1 MAGTMM
7 SRLGDVALRIAL
19 AVAMVYAML
28 LPPASLSASHHPAAL
43 ALAEIERHAVLAVVD
58 GDHGHSHHDGRA
70 EERHAGHAHGHN
82 PADHSHD
89 VPATAAIQAPPFPR
103 IDDGPKAVAPDA
115 HMQNPSFRIKR
126 PPRA

>member
-1 MAGTMM
+1 MTN
-7 SRLGDVALRIAL
+7 RLGNMMLRIAL
-19 AVAMVYAML
+19 AVTMVYAMW

-43 ALAEIERHAVLAVVD
+43 ALAEIERHALLAAEH
-58 GDHGHSHHDGRA
+58 GDHGHSHGDDRV

-89 VPATAAIQAPPFPR
+89 VPATAAIQALPFPWA
-103 IDDGPKAVAPDA
+103 DDGLNVVAPNV
-115 HMQNPSFRIKR
+115 HLQTPSFRIKR

>member
-1 MAGTMM
+1 M
-7 SRLGDVALRIAL
+7 ALRIAL

-43 ALAEIERHAVLAVVD
+43 ALAEIERHAVLAAVD
-58 GDHGHSHHDGRA
+58 GEHGHSHDDGLA
-70 EERHAGHAHGHN
+70 GERHDGHAHGHN

-89 VPATAAIQAPPFPR
+89 VPATAAVQAPPLPWA
-103 IDDGPKAVAPDA
+103 DDGLNAIAPNA
-115 HMQNPSFRIKR
+115 HLQTPSFRIKR